1 MAYDTL
7 KLWSPRLPEHIA
19 SLIEHQLM
27 TVQKIHGPTGEL
39 MWSLTSGEL
48 EGSYDHRVRVLVK
61 RKRAVAVPML
71 QMGDALGERLK
82 LSSSHRKQQVSHLEF
97 VDCEP
102 YLELEGSVH
111 KALLGHNVYGGPE
124 ALLPAARWLVAEC
137 GVQLGVELPDGAE
150 WELRQADLAEVYRL
164 GFAGVQLYIRGMQG
178 AEFPWRQ
185 GKKQTYGD
193 HGLFFPGQTS
203 ALKLYHKGVEFAK
216 HDGRRLRRL
225 LSDGE
230 LVSLQEEANEFLR
243 VEVAI
248 KAPTLDRK
256 YGHRPTVREVADED
270 LIVIADRE
278 VTRLIREGDSMQI
291 VRKHYEVRDRL
302 FQTYVKNPRLAG
314 LLFGTWLQLAA
325 LGESAT
331 RDKMARRTF
340 YLHKK
345 QLQDAGVS
353 WHGSDVRIVETASV
367 LPADFRPVRSDPR
380 RVTGE
385 DPKVVEL
392 LAPYRRV
399 A

>member
-7 KLWSPRLPEHIA
+7 KLWSPSISEEIA
-19 SLIEHQLM
+19 SVIEHQLM
-27 TVQKIHGPTGEL
+27 TVHKIDGPTGEL

-48 EGSYDHRVRVLVK
+48 EGSYDHRVSIVVK
-61 RKRAVAVPML
+61 RKRAVVL
-71 QMGDALGERLK
+71 QLGAELTARLGVWK
-82 LSSSHRKQQVSHLEF
+82 SHRSNNLSRAPEF

-102 YLELEGSVH
+102 YLEVAGSVH
-111 KALLGHNVYGGPE
+111 KALLGHNVSGGPE

-137 GVQLGVELPDGAE
+137 GVRLGVELPDGAE

-178 AEFPWRQ
+178 AEFPWRHD
-185 GKKQTYGD
+185 KKQTHGD
-193 HGLFFPGQTS
+193 HGLFFPGQTTV
-203 ALKLYHKGVEFAK
+203 LKLYHKGVEFAK
-216 HDGRRLRRL
+216 RDGRRLRGL
-225 LSDGE
+225 LSESE
-230 LVSLQEEANEFLR
+230 LVSLQEEANGYLR

-256 YGHRPTVREVADED
+256 YGHRPTVREVADKE
-270 LIVIADRE
+270 LIEIADRE
-278 VTRLIREGDSMQI
+278 VTRLVREGDDMQI

-302 FQTYVKNPRLAG
+302 FEVYVKNPRLAG

-331 RDKMARRTF
+331 KEKMKRATF
-340 YLHKK
+340 FLHKK

-353 WHGSDVRIVETASV
+353 WHGSDVRVVETASV

-385 DPKVVEL
+385 DPRVVEL

>member
-7 KLWSPRLPEHIA
+7 KLWSPPLPEQIA
-19 SLIEHQLM
+19 SVVEHQLM
-27 TVQKIHGPTGEL
+27 TVQKIDGPTGLL

-61 RKRAVAVPML
+61 RKRAVAVPTL
-71 QMGDALGERLK
+71 QMSDALGDRFK

-124 ALLPAARWLVAEC
+124 ALLPAARWLVGEC
-137 GVQLGVELPDGAE
+137 ALQLGVELPDGAE
-150 WELRQADLAEVYRL
+150 WELRQADIAEVYRL

-225 LSDGE
+225 LSDSE

-278 VTRLIREGDSMQI
+278 VTRLVREGDSMQI

-302 FQTYVKNPRLAG
+302 FDKYSSELAG
-314 LLFGTWLQLAA
+314 RLYGTWLQFAA
-325 LGESAT
+325 VGEKAT
-331 RDKMARRTF
+331 QEKLTKATYYRHRK
-340 YLHKK
+340 L
-345 QLQDAGVS
+345 LQDAGVS
-353 WHGSDVRIVETASV
+353 WHGSDVRIVETATV

-380 RVTGE
+380 RVVGE
-385 DPKVVEL
+385 DPRVVEL